1 MFDTLEYAEELKAAG
16 VPEEQ
21 ARVQARALS
30 RLTEDKLATK
40 DDLAILKTD
49 LAHVEERLRGEITQV
64 ETKLS
69 GEIAQVRMELSGEIA
84 QVRTEL
90 SGEIAQVE
98 TKLSGQIHSLEERL
112 GGQLKSAIAE
122 SQSTTLKWVIGLFVT
137 LLGVFIALLKIH

>member
-16 VPEEQ
+16 VPEGQ
-21 ARVQARALS
+21 AHVQARALS
-30 RLTEDKLATK
+30 RLTEEKLATK

-49 LAHVEERLRGEITQV
+49 LAHVEERLR
-64 ETKLS
+64 
-69 GEIAQVRMELSGEIA
+69 
-84 QVRTEL
+84 
-90 SGEIAQVE
+90 GEIAQVE

-122 SQSTTLKWVIGLFVT
+122 SQSTSLKWVIGLFVT

>member
-16 VPEEQ
+16 VPEGQ
-21 ARVQARALS
+21 AHVQARALS
-30 RLTEDKLATK
+30 RLTEEKLATK

-64 ETKLS
+64 ETK
-69 GEIAQVRMELSGEIA
+69 LSGEIA

-112 GGQLKSAIAE
+112 GGQLKSAISE

>member
-16 VPEEQ
+16 VPEGQ
-21 ARVQARALS
+21 AHVQARALS

-49 LAHVEERLRGEITQV
+49 LAHMEERLRGEIPQV
-64 ETKLS
+64 ETK
-69 GEIAQVRMELSGEIA
+69 
-84 QVRTEL
+84 L

>member
-16 VPEEQ
+16 VPEGQ
-21 ARVQARALS
+21 AHVQARALS
-30 RLTEDKLATK
+30 RLTEEKLATK
-40 DDLAILKTD
+40 DDFAILKTD
-49 LAHVEERLRGEITQV
+49 LAHVEERLRGEIAQV
-64 ETKLS
+64 ETK
-69 GEIAQVRMELSGEIA
+69 LSGEIA

>member
-16 VPEEQ
+16 VPEGQ
-21 ARVQARALS
+21 AHVQARALS
-30 RLTEDKLATK
+30 RLTEEKLATK

-64 ETKLS
+64 ETK
-69 GEIAQVRMELSGEIA
+69 LSGEIA

>member
-16 VPEEQ
+16 VPEGQ
-21 ARVQARALS
+21 AHVQARALS
-30 RLTEDKLATK
+30 RLTEEKLATK

-49 LAHVEERLRGEITQV
+49 LAHVEERLRGEIAQV
-64 ETKLS
+64 ETK
-69 GEIAQVRMELSGEIA
+69 LSGEIA

-112 GGQLKSAIAE
+112 GGQLKSAITE

>member
-16 VPEEQ
+16 VPEGQ
-21 ARVQARALS
+21 AHVQARALS
-30 RLTEDKLATK
+30 RLTEEKLATK

-49 LAHVEERLRGEITQV
+49 LAHVEERLRGEIAQV
-64 ETKLS
+64 ETK
-69 GEIAQVRMELSGEIA
+69 LSGEIA

>member
-16 VPEEQ
+16 VPEGQ
-21 ARVQARALS
+21 AHVQARALS
-30 RLTEDKLATK
+30 RLTEEKLATK

-49 LAHVEERLRGEITQV
+49 LAHMEERLRGEIPQV
-64 ETKLS
+64 ETK
-69 GEIAQVRMELSGEIA
+69 
-84 QVRTEL
+84 L

>member
-16 VPEEQ
+16 VPEGQ

-64 ETKLS
+64 ETK
-69 GEIAQVRMELSGEIA
+69 LSGEIA